1 MRRMIG
7 FSFIELLIT
16 LAIMAVLLLVA
27 VPLAQVAVQ
36 RQQETDLR
44 SALIQIREAI
54 DAYKKAADQGRI
66 AVKVGES
73 GYPASLDQL
82 VDGVDDQRSP
92 SRQKLY
98 FLRRLPRDPFHRDAN
113 VGAAQSWGLRSYASP
128 PVNPVEGEDVFDIY
142 SMSEKTG
149 LNGVPYR
156 AW

>member
-1 MRRMIG
+1 MGRMVG

-27 VPLAQVAVQ
+27 VPMAQVAVQ
-36 RQQETDLR
+36 RQQESDLR

-54 DAYKKAADQGRI
+54 DAYKKAADHGRI
-66 AVKVGES
+66 AIKVGES

-98 FLRRLPRDPFHRDAN
+98 FLRRLPRDPFHRDTN
-113 VGAAQSWGLRSYASP
+113 VDAAQSWGLRSYASP
-128 PVNPVEGEDVFDIY
+128 PTNPVEGEDVFDVY
-142 SMSEKTG
+142 STSEKTG